1 MSAFLDKLKKGDFNT
16 MNWEGQPDGIPIIT
30 LSKTGEATALQAK
43 VKDLNQPTQEV
54 IWEKEIPA

>member
-1 MSAFLDKLKKGDFNT
+1 MSAFLDRLTKGDFNI
-16 MNWEGQPDGIPIIT
+16 MRVERQPDGIPIIT
-30 LSKTGEATALQAK
+30 LSKTGEATAIQAK